1 MCLPNHY
8 QGQRIQT
15 SIKPPI
21 NVLTIISFIFF
32 STLQLQYS
40 LVKGDLTNGE
50 VSLKGTWLGKHFSA
64 MKFTRLKG
72 TLGNIAPRQRGWCF
86 QRKRFKIIDHN
97 ANPFLISPYS

>member
-50 VSLKGTWLGKHFSA
+50 VSLKGTWLGKHFLA
-64 MKFTRLKG
+64 MEIHSFKG
-72 TLGNIAPRQRGWCF
+72 TPSNIAPR
-86 QRKRFKIIDHN
+86 
-97 ANPFLISPYS
+97 

>member
-40 LVKGDLTNGE
+40 LVKGDLANGE

-64 MKFTRLKG
+64 MEIHSVKG
-72 TLGNIAPRQRGWCF
+72 DAWQHRASLMGMVVPT
-86 QRKRFKIIDHN
+86 
-97 ANPFLISPYS
+97 